1 MKLGLTGGMGCG
13 KSLVLAEFARLG
25 VRTLDAD
32 SIVRQL
38 LAEDMELLQQIR
50 ENFGDGVF
58 GADGK
63 LDRKALGAIVF
74 ADECKLKLL
83 ESLTHPK
90 VRAAWTSALDS
101 APNDWW
107 VVEIPL
113 LFELRLENTFDFTI
127 CVETSFALQLS
138 RLAKR
143 GFSESEASARISRQ
157 MALSEKTLRADFVLS
172 NYGSPSFVRSQVENL
187 LTQLKQNSA

>member
-25 VRTLDAD
+25 VRTLDSD